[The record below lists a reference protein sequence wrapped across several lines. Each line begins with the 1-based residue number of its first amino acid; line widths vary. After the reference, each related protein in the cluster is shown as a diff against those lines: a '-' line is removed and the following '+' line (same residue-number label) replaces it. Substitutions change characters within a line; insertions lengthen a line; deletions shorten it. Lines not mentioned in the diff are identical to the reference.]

1 MRMTGAA
8 DRPPTRDSQGQT
20 TSLDVPS
27 FVPITGWL
35 LEKCPSSN
43 QAYGFFQGINIVCGG
58 VMGSPSEGSRE
69 EMGVTTR
76 WPTWGQ
82 GGDGAGCVCRHP
94 SERDQSCHQIQ
105 SHRSVHKT
113 HRAADAG
120 TSPRLGQ
127 PMPLTGRVWLGAALA

>member
-1 MRMTGAA
+1 MMGAA
-8 DRPPTRDSQGQT
+8 DRPPTQDSQGQT

-69 EMGVTTR
+69 EMGVAHLGSR
-76 WPTWGQ
+76 RGRSWV
-82 GGDGAGCVCRHP
+82 CVQTPFREGP
-94 SERDQSCHQIQ
+94 ELPPDSES
-105 SHRSVHKT
+105 
-113 HRAADAG
+113 
-120 TSPRLGQ
+120 
-127 PMPLTGRVWLGAALA
+127 